1 MAFKTFIFLIACFMA
16 GALTPVQALF
26 NFKLAKAVNN
36 TITSALISF
45 LVGTLI
51 LLGYL
56 LYKKQLRFD
65 VVNVVKT
72 EPYWIWLGGVI
83 GAYYVVTLTYIVPKV
98 GSSLAF
104 SLVIAGQLIIS
115 LLVDHYGWFGVPV
128 SHITEKK
135 VMGVVLLAMAIWL
148 IKEN

>member
-1 MAFKTFIFLIACFMA
+1 MA

-115 LLVDHYGWFGVPV
+115 LLVDHFGWFGVPV
-128 SHITEKK
+128 SPITIKK
-135 VMGVVLLAMAIWL
+135 VMGIVALAMAIWL

>member
-1 MAFKTFIFLIACFMA
+1 MA

-115 LLVDHYGWFGVPV
+115 LLVDHFGWFGVPV

>member
-1 MAFKTFIFLIACFMA
+1 MA

-65 VVNVVKT
+65 LVNVVKT

-115 LLVDHYGWFGVPV
+115 LLVDHFGWFGVPV
-128 SHITEKK
+128 SPITIKK
-135 VMGVVLLAMAIWL
+135 VMGIVALAMAIWL

>member
-1 MAFKTFIFLIACFMA
+1 MA

-56 LYKKQLRFD
+56 VYKKQLRFD

-115 LLVDHYGWFGVPV
+115 LLVDHFGWFGVPV
-128 SHITEKK
+128 SPITIKK
-135 VMGVVLLAMAIWL
+135 VMGIVALAMAIWL